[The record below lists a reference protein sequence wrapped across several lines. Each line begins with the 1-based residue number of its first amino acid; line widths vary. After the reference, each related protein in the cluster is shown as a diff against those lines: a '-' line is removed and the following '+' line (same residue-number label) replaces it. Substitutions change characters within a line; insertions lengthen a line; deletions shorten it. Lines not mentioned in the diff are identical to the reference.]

1 MPIYQAATYLR
12 SKYSKTFR
20 PLCSQTL
27 SPDLCQK
34 PNSRAPRCQCEKA
47 HVLLRD
53 VSRMYGIHDCSRF
66 AISSLTC
73 ARPAAFT
80 IKLSIKLSIAAHDG
94 RACGIGALLQIEV
107 LAAHSGLDAVVL
119 LGVELRQHVLLE
131 DDLRVPKVADQYDAV
146 FVAIMPHL
154 VLE

>member
-1 MPIYQAATYLR
+1 
-12 SKYSKTFR
+12 
-20 PLCSQTL
+20 
-27 SPDLCQK
+27 
-34 PNSRAPRCQCEKA
+34 
-47 HVLLRD
+47 
-53 VSRMYGIHDCSRF
+53 MYGIHDCSRF

-73 ARPAAFT
+73 ARPAAFTIKLSIKLT